1 VNGRELFDRDSA
13 RFVEPSQIGGQ
24 IGNRRF
30 QEHPAACLVHLAEAV
45 QYLGIGVRRRM
56 VEERPQIGVGA
67 DAVRAHQRRGAGEQ
81 RQLTRIGADPG
92 ESGQLLERLLERNG
106 G

>member
-1 VNGRELFDRDSA
+1 
-13 RFVEPSQIGGQ
+13 
-24 IGNRRF
+24 
-30 QEHPAACLVHLAEAV
+30 
-45 QYLGIGVRRRM
+45 M

-92 ESGQLLERLLERNG
+92 ERGQLLERLLERNG